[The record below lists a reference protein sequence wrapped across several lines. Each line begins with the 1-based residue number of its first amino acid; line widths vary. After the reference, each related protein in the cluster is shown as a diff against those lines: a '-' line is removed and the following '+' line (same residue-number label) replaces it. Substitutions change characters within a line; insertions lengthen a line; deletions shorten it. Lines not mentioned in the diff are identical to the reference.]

1 MTEGDVVVLPM
12 PLSDGS
18 VRNRPAIVLRDIPAF
33 RDVLICGVST
43 QLHQRVTDFDEVIA
57 EPDPDFADSGLRADS
72 LIRLGFL
79 QAVPRRVIAGR
90 IGVISP
96 ERHRRLLQ
104 TLSDYLVK

>member
-1 MTEGDVVVLPM
+1 MREGDVVILPM

-18 VRNRPAIVLRDIPAF
+18 VRNRPAIVLRDMPAF
-33 RDVLICGVST
+33 RDVLVCGVST
-43 QLHQRVTDFDEVIA
+43 QLHQRVADFDEVIGA
-57 EPDPDFADSGLRADS
+57 ADTDFAGSGLRTDS
-72 LIRLGFL
+72 LVRLGFL
-79 QAVPRRVIAGR
+79 QSVPRRAIAGT